1 MIKEFKEFALKGNV
15 MDLAVGVI
23 IGAAFGKIVSS
34 VVTDII
40 TPVLSI
46 LTGKIDFNNLYFDL
60 SRGNFSDLASAQA
73 AGVPV
78 VTYGAFLN
86 NIIEFIIVAF
96 VLFLVVKQIGRFR
109 KEPETTTTQ
118 CNFCLSE
125 IPKEAL
131 RCRHC
136 TSDIAHL

>member
-23 IGAAFGKIVSS
+23 IGAAFGKIISS

-73 AGVPV
+73 AGAPV
-78 VTYGAFLN
+78 ITYGTFLN
-86 NIIEFIIVAF
+86 NTIEFVIVAF

-109 KEPETTTTQ
+109 KEPESTTMSCQ
-118 CNFCLSE
+118 YCLSE
-125 IPKEAL
+125 IPKQAL
-131 RCRHC
+131 KCRHC
-136 TSDIAHL
+136 ASNLPT